1 MVVVRWWLWFSRG
14 DAAGV
19 GVWGGGQ
26 VVVVEGGGGEVG
38 WWWCMCVGRGEHV
51 LVVMVTAFNLARSR
65 EVLVC
70 ASPSD

>member
-1 MVVVRWWLWFSRG
+1 MV
-14 DAAGV
+14 GV
-19 GVWGGGQ
+19 GVWGGGE
-26 VVVVEGGGGEVG
+26 VVVVVKGGGGEVG
-38 WWWCMCVGRGEHV
+38 FGRGEHV